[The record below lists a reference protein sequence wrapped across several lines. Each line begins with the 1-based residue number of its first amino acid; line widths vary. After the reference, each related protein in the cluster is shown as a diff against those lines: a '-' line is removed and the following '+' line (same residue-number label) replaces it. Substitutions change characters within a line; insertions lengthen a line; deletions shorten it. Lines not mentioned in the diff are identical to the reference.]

1 MINAVLLAT
10 TPKDKRELINGNNK
24 AFNKIGNRYVFEYV
38 LDALYFS
45 HSIDDILVVGPEV
58 VKNVREPKINLE
70 KILSEYRTEHDRK
83 KIGIF
88 PEFHKG
94 RAWQIFLANVQ
105 AAHQLSK
112 VGNKSV
118 LFAPSDIP
126 LAKSKHIDDFVEDCM
141 HQDNIAEND
150 VYYCIINNKKT
161 TAEYPGHIRQGY
173 KLSEESFRPAN
184 LVLVNPSGIK
194 NPDIL
199 AKAFIGTRK
208 LSNPIAKIKLAHY
221 VGYAKAFGHI
231 VKYLSGKAKISDV
244 EDAMGDAMGGR
255 LKLIETSY
263 AELEYDI
270 DEHNDHCELKRRL
283 ESSIVQRYAKKA

>member
-45 HSIDDILVVGPEV
+45 YSIDDILVVGPGV
-58 VKNVREPKINLE
+58 VKNVREPEVSLE
-70 KILSEYRTEHDRK
+70 GILNSYKTQHGGK
-83 KIGIF
+83 KIDIF
-88 PEFHKG
+88 KEYKKG
-94 RAWQIFLANVQ
+94 RAYQIFLANVQ
-105 AAHQLSK
+105 SAHELAK

-126 LAKSKHIDDFVEDCM
+126 LAKSKHIDDFVDDCM
-141 HQDNIAEND
+141 HHDNIAEND

-184 LVLVNPSGIK
+184 LVLVKPSGIK
-194 NPDIL
+194 NPDVL

-221 VGYAKAFGHI
+221 VGYAKAFDHI
-231 VKYLSGKAKISDV
+231 IKYLSGKAKISDV
-244 EDAMGDAMGGR
+244 EDAIGNAMGAR

-270 DEHNDHCELKRRL
+270 DDSNDHCELKRRL
-283 ESSIVQRYAKKA
+283 ESSIVQKYAKKA